1 MSWLFPSGPAHAGVS
16 ELVEVEGTEGI
27 EKSYS
32 IDDMMP
38 IFKPNTAAQ
47 DALYL
52 YMLFLSRNSATSRGG
67 DGPTQ
72 TDWYH
77 WSPVF

>member
-1 MSWLFPSGPAHAGVS
+1 LFPSEPAHAGVS

-32 IDDMMP
+32 IDDMMRVS
-38 IFKPNTAAQ
+38 KRNVGAQ
-47 DALYL
+47 DALYQ
-52 YMLFLSRNSATSRGG
+52 YMLSLRRNSATLRGS

-72 TDWYH
+72 TDWIDC
-77 WSPVF
+77 SPVF

>member
-1 MSWLFPSGPAHAGVS
+1 MFPSEPAHAGVS

-47 DALYL
+47 DALYE
-52 YMLFLSRNSATSRGG
+52 YMLSLRRKSATSRGG

-72 TDWYH
+72 TDWITCL
-77 WSPVF
+77 PVF